1 MENMMKLPRSF
12 VSAQRRLTAMALTKR
27 PAQPMALKKSAG
39 AKEIVVELGLC
50 AISVGLLLLF
60 RTQIGS
66 LITTLMGTAST
77 SISGMFDAVTG

>member
-1 MENMMKLPRSF
+1 M
-12 VSAQRRLTAMALTKR
+12 
-27 PAQPMALKKSAG
+27 
-39 AKEIVVELGLC
+39 VELGLC

-77 SISGMFDAVTG
+77 SISGMFDAVAG

>member
-1 MENMMKLPRSF
+1 MENKMTIPSRF
-12 VSAQRRLTAMALTKR
+12 VSARRRLTAMALTKR
-27 PAQPMALKKSAG
+27 PAQPMMLKKSAG

-77 SISGMFDAVTG
+77 SISGMFDAVAG